1 MLNWHGCLFH
11 WQNRELTNK
20 GIVKAT
26 TLLMSITIRTVG
38 IAMAMIYEMFY

>member
-26 TLLMSITIRTVG
+26 KRNEHKSQKSSNCYGYDDIVK
-38 IAMAMIYEMFY
+38 